1 MCNVPR
7 GTKRLTNE
15 YKRLG
20 MNNELLLKN
29 LRTVPDFPIPGI
41 LFFDVTTLFK
51 SSECLKEL
59 ENRLYELY
67 KDKGITKVVG
77 IESRGF
83 VMGALLASRLGAGF
97 VPARKPGKLPAE
109 TIQESFAKEYGT
121 DTIEIHKDAITE
133 DDVVLIHDDLLATG
147 GTAKAAYNLVQ
158 KFHPKGVFVNF
169 IIEITNLNGREIFD
183 EGVDVSALIEVEE

>member
-1 MCNVPR
+1 
-7 GTKRLTNE
+7 
-15 YKRLG
+15 
-20 MNNELLLKN
+20 MNKELLLKN

-51 SSECLKEL
+51 NAACLREL
-59 ENRLYELY
+59 EDALYDIY

-121 DTIEIHKDAITE
+121 DTIEIHKDAIAE

-147 GTAKAAYNLVQ
+147 GTAKAAYNLVK
-158 KFHPKGVFVNF
+158 KFGPKEVFVNF
-169 IIEITNLNGREIFD
+169 ILEITNLHGREIFD
-183 EGVDVSALIEVEE
+183 EGVEVSALLEVEE